1 LDVEQVPESE
11 RETSKE
17 RADRN
22 FTELL
27 QGARVAVTGVQVMF
41 AFLLTVPFSQ
51 EFVKLREFDRWLF
64 YVALVSA
71 AIASICYI
79 APANQHRMLFRQG
92 LKEKLVRRS
101 NYYGIA
107 GALALGLSMTAAT
120 MLVVDFLFHSTLA
133 LVTAGGLA
141 LLVVWAWFGQPAIN
155 RLSRSDDAPT
165 REQEEGRRGDPGRTE

>member
-1 LDVEQVPESE
+1 MTEVPKSGH
-11 RETSKE
+11 ETGKE

-27 QGARVAVTGVQVMF
+27 QGARVAVTGVQVLF

-92 LKEKLVRRS
+92 LKEKLVHRS
-101 NYYGIA
+101 NYYGII
-107 GALALGLSMTAAT
+107 GALALTLSMTAAT
-120 MLVVDFLFHSTLA
+120 MLVVDFLFQFTLA
-133 LVTAGGLA
+133 WITAGALA
-141 LLVVWAWFGQPAIN
+141 VLVAWAWFGQPALDRVR
-155 RLSRSDDAPT
+155 RLDDVPT
-165 REQEEGRRGDPGRTE
+165 PEREESRRGDPGSAD

>member
-1 LDVEQVPESE
+1 VTEVPKSGH
-11 RETSKE
+11 ETDKE

-27 QGARVAVTGVQVMF
+27 QGARVAVTGVQVLF
-41 AFLLTVPFSQ
+41 AFLLTVPFT
-51 EFVKLREFDRWLF
+51 ERFENLREFDRWLF

-101 NYYGIA
+101 NYYGII
-107 GALALGLSMTAAT
+107 GALALALSMTAAT
-120 MLVVDFLFHSTLA
+120 MLVVDFLFQSTLA
-133 LVTAGGLA
+133 WATAGGLA
-141 LLVVWAWFGQPAIN
+141 VLVAWAWFGQPAFT
-155 RLSRSDDAPT
+155 RVSRPDDVPT
-165 REQEEGRRGDPGRTE
+165 PEQEEGRRGDPGSVD